1 MGRLLFLFLLPVPA
15 FMSINNPF
23 KPPET
28 DSSKSPR
35 EPDVPGSPLKAVLSG
50 LAVDI
55 GGSVVLGIVLD
66 HVYALT
72 LAGQGLTD
80 TQIEDAMQHIPP
92 ASAFGV
98 LGILLGA
105 LMSVAGGYVCA
116 RIVLRDEYRVGGA
129 MAAVSGL
136 LGLVFSG
143 GDDPGGLTA
152 LLVLTTVACNMLG
165 VKYGSEQNRRREALS
180 APPSDASTS

>member
-1 MGRLLFLFLLPVPA
+1 MPN
-15 FMSINNPF
+15 NNPF

-28 DSSKSPR
+28 DSGKNSR
-35 EPDVPGSPLKAVLSG
+35 APDVAGSPLRAVLSG

-55 GGSVVLGIVLD
+55 GGSVALGIVLEN
-66 HVYALT
+66 VYGWT

-80 TQIEDAMQHIPP
+80 SQIEDAMQHIPS

-98 LGILLGA
+98 LSILLGA

-129 MAAVSGL
+129 MAAVSAL
-136 LGLVFSG
+136 LGIAFSSTA
-143 GDDPGGLTA
+143 DPVDMTV
-152 LLVLTTVACNMLG
+152 LLILCTVACNMLG
-165 VKYGSEQNRRREALS
+165 VKFGSEQNRRLEAL
-180 APPSDASTS
+180 ATPPSDAPRP

>member
-1 MGRLLFLFLLPVPA
+1 
-15 FMSINNPF
+15 MSNNPF

-28 DSSKSPR
+28 DSSKTPR
-35 EPDVPGSPLKAVLSG
+35 VPDVPGSPLKAVLSG

-66 HVYALT
+66 QVYALS
-72 LAGQGLTD
+72 LSGQGLTD
-80 TQIEDAMQHIPP
+80 SEIADAMQHIPP

-116 RIVLRDEYRVGGA
+116 RVVLRDEYRVGGA
-129 MAAVSGL
+129 MAAVSAL
-136 LGLVFSG
+136 LGLAFSSS
-143 GDDPGGLTA
+143 DDPSGLT
-152 LLVLTTVACNMLG
+152 LMLVLCTVACNMLG
-165 VKYGSEQNRRREALS
+165 VKYGSERNRRLEALS
-180 APPSDASTS
+180 APPSDTSTP

>member
-1 MGRLLFLFLLPVPA
+1 MGRLLFLFPFPVPA
-15 FMSINNPF
+15 FMSTNNPF

-28 DSSKSPR
+28 DTNQKT
-35 EPDVPGSPLKAVLSG
+35 DAPGSPLRAVLTG

-55 GGSVVLGIVLD
+55 GGSILANLVLTVFYHSEFVASGLTSEQAETALAEMPMNSPFVLISIVLGAACSVL
-66 HVYALT
+66 
-72 LAGQGLTD
+72 
-80 TQIEDAMQHIPP
+80 
-92 ASAFGV
+92 
-98 LGILLGA
+98 
-105 LMSVAGGYVCA
+105 GGYVCA

-136 LGLVFSG
+136 LGLVFSD

-180 APPSDASTS
+180 TPPSDASTS